1 MTEPSGPSSG
11 PSSAPPSSP
20 ARRGRLRRARPWLIA
35 LALLA
40 VGLPL
45 ASYAALLAFLRTD
58 SLRPRIEA
66 AVEAATG
73 RALTLS
79 AVTLRPALV
88 PTLALEGAVLANP
101 PGFSRPE
108 MLRVR
113 RIEAEVALVP
123 LLSRQVELRR
133 LTLVEP
139 DLLLETDAGGQ
150 ANWQFARP
158 AQPDGPARATPA
170 PAAEPSRPFGLEVG
184 AVVVER
190 GRVTWRA
197 PGREEVLELPRLT
210 LRAAERAILAEGQAS
225 ARGITATVNGGTG
238 PLATLLAAE
247 AGDWPFR
254 LGLSAPGLNA
264 EASGSLALPLRPGA
278 WQARLAATADS
289 AARLAPL
296 LPGHALPEARNLS
309 LVAEATGPAGL
320 TALHVSV
327 AEGALAVA
335 GRPLRIGPAQLSAT
349 PAAPIALSGTLH
361 LGELPLSLAAQGPRL
376 ADARAAGPIPL
387 TVAVTGEGLAAS
399 AQGALA
405 AGGGIEGTEWQ
416 VSLQA
421 ADLRA
426 LGARAG
432 TALPGLHDATA
443 EARLRVLPGGGEVPA
458 LTLAAREMAGG
469 ASLAWRRDG
478 ALPRITLRAR
488 LERLDADAL
497 LAPAPAAAAPPAAA
511 PQPTVPA
518 APAPQTPANP
528 APAARPDGRVIPDTP
543 IDLSAI
549 RNAPLALDAEAT
561 LALLRLRGAEW
572 RDLSLRA
579 VLDGRA
585 LKVERFAGTTPGGP
599 VLGSLLAEAGE
610 SPPRLAL
617 DLRSGEGGMDPAP
630 LLAAL
635 GAHSPV
641 SGHGALDLSLR
652 GAGAG
657 LRALAGS
664 LEGHLGLAM
673 TGGRLDP
680 RLLAGATTALRGI
693 VPEGTTASAAEIRCL
708 ALRFDLRAGVAQS
721 RALLVQTGVA
731 STTGAGAANL
741 ADETLAFRLRPVIR
755 VGDVSLTTPLGITGR
770 FGSPRVSV
778 DPNAATAAAAGV
790 LGGLAQRSGDDNAA
804 AIGNLVEGLLGGRNA
819 APPAADCAGQLALA
833 RGAAPAVG
841 APPPPP
847 AEAPRERRPQ
857 VQDLL
862 RGLLGR

>member
-1 MTEPSGPSSG
+1 MTETSGPSPVPRS
-11 PSSAPPSSP
+11 
-20 ARRGRLRRARPWLIA
+20 RLRRARPWLIA
-35 LALLA
+35 LALLV

-45 ASYAALLAFLRTD
+45 AGYAALLAFLRTD

-88 PTLALEGAVLANP
+88 PTLSLEGAVLANP

-113 RIEAEVALVP
+113 RIEVEVALVP

-139 DLLLETDAGGQ
+139 DLLLETDAGGR

-158 AQPDGPARATPA
+158 PQPDAPPPGAA
-170 PAAEPSRPFGLEVG
+170 PAAPAEPAHPFGLEVG
-184 AVVVER
+184 AVALER
-190 GRVTWRA
+190 GRVTWRS

-210 LRAAERAILAEGQAS
+210 LRTAERAIVAEGQAV
-225 ARGITATVNGGTG
+225 ARGVTATVNGGTG
-238 PLATLLAAE
+238 PLATLLAGA

-254 LGLSAPGLNA
+254 LGISAPGMNA
-264 EASGSLALPLRPGA
+264 EANGTLALPLRPDA
-278 WQARLAATADS
+278 WQARLAATADT
-289 AARLAPL
+289 AARLAPF
-296 LPGHALPEARNLS
+296 LPGTALPEARNLS
-309 LVAEATGPAGL
+309 LVAEATGAAGL

-327 AEGALAVA
+327 AEAALAVA
-335 GRPLRIGPAQLSAT
+335 GRPLRIGPAQVSAT
-349 PAAPIALSGTLH
+349 PDAPISLDGTLH
-361 LGELPLSLAAQGPRL
+361 LGGLPLTLAAQGPRL
-376 ADARAAGPIPL
+376 AEARAGGAIPL
-387 TVAVTGEGLAAS
+387 AVTITGEGLS
-399 AQGALA
+399 ATARGALA
-405 AGGGIEGTEWQ
+405 AGGGIEGTEWRFG
-416 VSLQA
+416 LQA

-432 TALPGLHDATA
+432 TALPGLHDAVV
-443 EARLRVLPGGGEVPA
+443 EGQLRVVPGGGQIPA
-458 LTLAAREMAGG
+458 FTLTSREAAGE
-469 ASLAWRRDG
+469 ASGTWRQDG

-488 LERLDADAL
+488 LERVDADSL
-497 LAPAPAAAAPPAAA
+497 LAPAPAASAAEAAL
-511 PQPTVPA
+511 A
-518 APAPQTPANP
+518 APAPSPAP
-528 APAARPDGRVIPDTP
+528 PPQAAPPAARPDGRVIPDTP

-549 RNAPLALDAEAT
+549 RDAPLALDAEAT
-561 LALLRLRGAEW
+561 LAALRLRGADW
-572 RDLSLRA
+572 REVSLRA

-599 VLGSLLAEAGE
+599 ISGSILAEAGAT
-610 SPPRLAL
+610 PPRLAL
-617 DLRSGEGGMDPAP
+617 DLRSGEGGVDPAP
-630 LLAAL
+630 LLASL

-641 SGHGALDLSLR
+641 SGHAALDLSLR
-652 GAGAG
+652 GAGSG

-708 ALRFDLRAGVAQS
+708 ALRFDLGSGVAQS

-755 VGDVSLTTPLGITGR
+755 VGEVSLTTPLGITGR

-819 APPAADCAGQLALA
+819 PPPAADCAGQLALA

-847 AEAPRERRPQ
+847 AEAPRDRRPQ

>member
-1 MTEPSGPSSG
+1 MTEPSGP
-11 PSSAPPSSP
+11 PSVP
-20 ARRGRLRRARPWLIA
+20 RGRLRRARPWLIA
-35 LALLA
+35 LALLV
-40 VGLPL
+40 VGLPVAGYL
-45 ASYAALLAFLRTD
+45 ALLAFLRAD

-88 PTLALEGAVLANP
+88 PTLSLEGAVLANP

-113 RIEAEVALVP
+113 RIEAEVALMP

-139 DLLLETDAGGQ
+139 DLLLETDAAGR

-158 AQPDGPARATPA
+158 PQPDAPAPSAA
-170 PAAEPSRPFGLEVG
+170 PAAPAEPLRPFGLEVG
-184 AVVVER
+184 AVAVER
-190 GRVTWRA
+190 GRVTWRS

-210 LRAAERAILAEGQAS
+210 LRTAERAILAEGQAV
-225 ARGITATVNGGTG
+225 ARGVTGTVNGGTG
-238 PLATLLAAE
+238 PLATLLAGA

-254 LGLSAPGLNA
+254 LGLSAPGMNA
-264 EASGSLALPLRPGA
+264 EASGTLALPLRPGA
-278 WQARLAATADS
+278 WQARLAATADT
-289 AARLAPL
+289 AARLAPF
-296 LPGHALPEARNLS
+296 LPGTALPEARNLS
-309 LVAEATGPAGL
+309 LVAEATGAAGL

-327 AEGALAVA
+327 AEAALAVA
-335 GRPLRIGPAQLSAT
+335 GRPLRVGPAQVSAT
-349 PAAPIALSGTLH
+349 PDAPISLEGTLH
-361 LGELPLSLAAQGPRL
+361 LGELPLTLAAQGPRL
-376 ADARAAGPIPL
+376 AEARAGGAIPL
-387 TVAVTGEGLAAS
+387 VVTITGEGLS
-399 AQGALA
+399 ATARGALA
-405 AGGGIEGTEWQ
+405 AGGGTEGTEWRFG
-416 VSLQA
+416 LQA

-432 TALPGLHDATA
+432 TALPGLHDAVV
-443 EARLRVLPGGGEVPA
+443 EGQLRMVPGGGEIPA
-458 LTLAAREMAGG
+458 FTLTSREATGG
-469 ASLAWRRDG
+469 ASGAWRQDG

-488 LERLDADAL
+488 LERVDADLL
-497 LAPAPAAAAPPAAA
+497 LAPAPAAAPAAA
-511 PQPTVPA
+511 APA
-518 APAPQTPANP
+518 APAPAPVPPQAAP
-528 APAARPDGRVIPDTP
+528 PAARPDGRVIPDTP

-549 RNAPLALDAEAT
+549 RDAPLALDAEAT
-561 LALLRLRGAEW
+561 LAALRLRGADW
-572 RDLSLRA
+572 REVSLRA
-579 VLDGRA
+579 VLDGRT

-599 VLGSLLAEAGE
+599 VTGGLLAEAGAT
-610 SPPRLAL
+610 PPRLAL
-617 DLRSGEGGMDPAP
+617 DLRSGEGGVDPAP
-630 LLAAL
+630 LLASL

-641 SGHGALDLSLR
+641 SGHAALDLSLR
-652 GAGAG
+652 GAGTG

-680 RLLAGATTALRGI
+680 LLLAGATTALRGI

-755 VGDVSLTTPLGITGR
+755 VGEVSLTTPLGITGR
-770 FGSPRVSV
+770 FGSPRVSM

-804 AIGNLVEGLLGGRNA
+804 AIGSLVEGLLGGRNA